1 MKRFIVCAL
10 SAAAMLTVVASVR
23 AQCPFGP
30 RRPEYVYP
38 EVSAEKKDTFR
49 IHAPKA
55 QAVKLFSSDIPR
67 VGRGVDMKKADNGVW
82 QVAVGPVALPRTDGR
97 V

>member
-10 SAAAMLTVVASVR
+10 SAAATFPAVASVR
-23 AQCPFGP
+23 AEGPFGP
-30 RRPEYVYP
+30 RRPEYVSP
-38 EVSAEKKDTFR
+38 EVSDEKKVTFR
-49 IHAPKA
+49 IHVPKA

-67 VGRGVDMKKADNGVW
+67 VGRVVDMKKAVNGVW